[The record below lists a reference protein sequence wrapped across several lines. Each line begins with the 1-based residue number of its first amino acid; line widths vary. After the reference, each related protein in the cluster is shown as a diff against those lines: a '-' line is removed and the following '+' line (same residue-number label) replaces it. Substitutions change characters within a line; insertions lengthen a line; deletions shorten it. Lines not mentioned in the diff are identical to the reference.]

1 MCTNVNL
8 KIWNFNI
15 YAIYLQ
21 RRLQQSKTRNE
32 MYNLPMYERPPLT
45 PLWRKEIMGTEN
57 TNTYKGKNNIQN
69 KAAMDRAE
77 RLVNWDLYKKTRY
90 E

>member
-1 MCTNVNL
+1 
-8 KIWNFNI
+8 
-15 YAIYLQ
+15 
-21 RRLQQSKTRNE
+21 
-32 MYNLPMYERPPLT
+32 MYERPPLT